1 MNILL
6 IGECYSENLG
16 DAVICQTVKK
26 MIENEYSDAD
36 ITLFDISGRINY
48 QEYYNNKDYSI
59 LGKCFIKITE
69 KLPIILK
76 KSSFYNLYK
85 NNERR
90 YLRTILLLE
99 NILKEHQIDIAI
111 FAGGAMFMDYF
122 AGLIY
127 YTVRKLSI
135 KKIPVLFHSCGMG
148 YLSEDGVKLL
158 RKTFAHN
165 YVKNVSIRDSM
176 DRFLQLFGDI
186 TTPTET
192 YDTAIWCNKFF
203 NRNSEKVAEYGIGVI
218 SLPQHYKIQKDIIT
232 HFKKSNISFKVFTN
246 GADENT
252 AISLLKDVGYIDN
265 DIHSMLM
272 KRPITP
278 EELVYNITGFEK
290 IVSFRMHSLIVATS
304 FGIEVR
310 GFVWDD
316 KVRTYLTKLGY
327 PEWCCDT
334 DGYNDFEYLQ
344 WNYNKTK
351 CLQQKILELSKICE
365 KDLSE
370 EIKNVL
376 TR

>member
-1 MNILL
+1 M
-6 IGECYSENLG
+6 
-16 DAVICQTVKK
+16 
-26 MIENEYSDAD
+26 
-36 ITLFDISGRINY
+36 
-48 QEYYNNKDYSI
+48 
-59 LGKCFIKITE
+59 
-69 KLPIILK
+69 
-76 KSSFYNLYK
+76 
-85 NNERR
+85 
-90 YLRTILLLE
+90 
-99 NILKEHQIDIAI
+99 
-111 FAGGAMFMDYF
+111 
-122 AGLIY
+122 
-127 YTVRKLSI
+127 
-135 KKIPVLFHSCGMG
+135 
-148 YLSEDGVKLL
+148 
-158 RKTFAHN
+158 
-165 YVKNVSIRDSM
+165 
-176 DRFLQLFGDI
+176 
-186 TTPTET
+186 
-192 YDTAIWCNKFF
+192 
-203 NRNSEKVAEYGIGVI
+203 
-218 SLPQHYKIQKDIIT
+218 
-232 HFKKSNISFKVFTN
+232 
-246 GADENT
+246 
-252 AISLLKDVGYIDN
+252 LKDVGYIDN